1 VSNRTT
7 LAQLREM
14 GAKKAASL
22 PTDHL
27 AMLLED
33 VAAQKADTKALDDI
47 LTEACTIKFGPLAD
61 ALRKQDGK
69 DSGRVTI
76 EDSGFLI
83 RADLP
88 KRVEWDQA
96 KLEEAVETVRSWG
109 EAPADFVTI
118 KLTVPE
124 NKYKAW
130 PGSIRK
136 VFEPARTV
144 GAGKATFSIERREAA

>member
-1 VSNRTT
+1 VTNRTT

-33 VAAQKADTKALDDI
+33 VAAQKADAKALDDI
-47 LTEACTIKFGPLAD
+47 LTEACDLKFGEKAN
-61 ALRKQDGK
+61 ALRAVEGK
-69 DSGRVTI
+69 DTGRVSI
-76 EDSGFLI
+76 EDGEFVI

-88 KRVEWDQA
+88 KLVQWDQA
-96 KLEEAVETVRSWG
+96 ALEQAMETVRNWG
-109 EAPADFVTI
+109 ESPKDYVAI
-118 KLTVPE
+118 KLAVPE
-124 NKYKAW
+124 AKFKAW
-130 PGSIRK
+130 PASIRK

-144 GAGKATFSIERREAA
+144 GAGKPSFSIERRAA